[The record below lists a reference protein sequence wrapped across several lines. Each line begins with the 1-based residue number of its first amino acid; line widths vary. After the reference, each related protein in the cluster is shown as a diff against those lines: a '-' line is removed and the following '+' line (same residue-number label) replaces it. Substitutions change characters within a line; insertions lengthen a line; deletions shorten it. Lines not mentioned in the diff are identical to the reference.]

1 MVCPGSERKVDDNDR
16 RRLIEFHV
24 TPLIEYA
31 VEELRAL
38 IPKGSKR
45 FFLEVGSESLKLNKQ
60 QQAAFEFLL
69 ATAAYHRSLIVQAW
83 PNMERRSRK
92 RSYAPDL
99 PQYGV
104 HALGM
109 LLEDVERKLRVQ
121 IWDLGDEA
129 GIRVIVVNS

>member
-1 MVCPGSERKVDDNDR
+1 MDDNDR

-24 TPLIEYA
+24 TPLIEHA

-38 IPKGSKR
+38 IPKGDNIKAIEK
-45 FFLEVGSESLKLNKQ
+45 FLFLEVGSESLKLNKQ
-60 QQAAFEFLL
+60 QRAAFEFLL
-69 ATAAYHRSLIVQAW
+69 TTVAYHRSLIVQAW

-92 RSYAPDL
+92 RSYAADL

-109 LLEDVERKLRVQ
+109 FLEDMERKLRVE
-121 IWDLGDEA
+121 IWDLGDKA
-129 GIRVIVVNS
+129 GIRAVKINA